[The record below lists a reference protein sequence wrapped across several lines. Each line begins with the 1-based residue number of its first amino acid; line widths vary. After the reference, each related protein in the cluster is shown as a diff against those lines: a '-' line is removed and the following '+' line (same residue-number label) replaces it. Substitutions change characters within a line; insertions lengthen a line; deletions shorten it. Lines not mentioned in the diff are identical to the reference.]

1 MNKSDLRVGAL
12 IGFECGGDGY
22 MNAIIYKMNG
32 DVEGVVASFV
42 GRDIMNGT
50 TSLCIGMLRE
60 SGDNLVT
67 YNGRVVEKVDYGFIT
82 EEDEQMGYF
91 TEKENLAANILAV
104 VQKRGDDYDVFAYE
118 DIDDEKG
125 EEMWLAQELG
135 DIRDNIG
142 RILVGNPKFK
152 ECYDAIRKSRKIC
165 PICGGRTSEKKVGI
179 YHEMRKKIDTLS
191 AKLSVRESE
200 LRNLKG
206 KFDITDKS
214 NKFMED
220 ELKRLRDT
228 LAEVRKTSHQLHEE
242 NMRLKSRG
250 FWARVFNKQ
259 L

>member
-12 IGFECGGDGY
+12 IGFKCGGDGY

-67 YNGRVVEKVDYGFIT
+67 YNGRVVEKVVYGFIT

-135 DIRDNIG
+135 DIRENIG
-142 RILVGNPKFK
+142 KILKGNPKFK

-165 PICGGRTSEKKVGI
+165 PICGGKTSEKKVGI
-179 YHEMRKKIDTLS
+179 YHDMRKHIDTLS
-191 AKLSVRESE
+191 SKLAVRDSE
-200 LRNLKG
+200 LRSLKA

-220 ELKRLRDT
+220 ELKRM
-228 LAEVRKTSHQLHEE
+228 RKELE
-242 NMRLKSRG
+242 NTNEKYINALCENKRLKERG
-250 FWARVFNKQ
+250 FWARVFNK
-259 L
+259 